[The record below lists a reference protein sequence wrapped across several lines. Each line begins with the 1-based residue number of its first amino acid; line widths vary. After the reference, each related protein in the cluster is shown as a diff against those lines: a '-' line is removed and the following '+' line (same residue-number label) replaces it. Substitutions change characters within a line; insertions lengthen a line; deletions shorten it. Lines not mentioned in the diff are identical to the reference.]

1 MTKNPL
7 DPIQTWVTI
16 VFAFIVAVTAITVA
30 ATIWGSGSLFGLGSD
45 SVCAE
50 ASQGVPVRSTEESL
64 VPESAPGVRA
74 NVGSVNLCTQ
84 SPSAGQRALLVGTQL
99 PSFLVFA
106 GALSLAM
113 AMFRAGRRHGV
124 LTDRFATRL
133 RIIGW
138 VVIGGSV
145 LAAVAEAWA
154 RRGLL
159 QSMLEWPLTGTWVW
173 DAELSVLAIFLGTLL
188 ISFARVLRI
197 SARMREDLAWTV

>member
-16 VFAFIVAVTAITVA
+16 VFAFIVAITAISLA
-30 ATIWGSGSLFGLGSD
+30 ATIWGTGSLFGIGSP

-50 ASQGVPVRSTEESL
+50 ASQGVPVRPTEESL
-64 VPESAPGVRA
+64 VPDTAAGVRA
-74 NVGSVNLCTQ
+74 TVGTVRLCAEN
-84 SPSAGQRALLVGTQL
+84 PSAGQRALLVGTQL

-113 AMFRAGRRHGV
+113 ATFRAGRRHGV
-124 LTDRFATRL
+124 LADRFAMRL

-145 LAAVAEAWA
+145 LAAVTEAWA

-159 QSMLEWPLTGTWVW
+159 QSMLERPLTGTWVW
-173 DAELSVLAIFLGTLL
+173 DVEPSILAIFLGALL
-188 ISFARVLRI
+188 LSFARVLRI
-197 SARMREDLAWTV
+197 SARMREDLTWTV